1 MATNTANNKA
11 NQYDYIDMDEFKIE
25 FSIHQIVDSG
35 NYEMFKVILEFKC
48 HLGMALKLKIS
59 NW

>member
-35 NYEMFKVILEFKC
+35 NYEMFKVI
-48 HLGMALKLKIS
+48 
-59 NW
+59 